1 MVSRRKRASSSSPS
15 DVISTPRTVMSPAVG
30 RSRPAMR
37 PSRVDFPLPEG
48 PAMATNCRAGTSSVM
63 SVSTSTGR
71 PPLSRRMES
80 PRTVIM
86 MQPYYTSGMRRL
98 WAVALLAVSVASL
111 SAARL
116 SAGEPHVIVAFG
128 DSLTAGL
135 GVRPEESYPSRLEA
149 RLRAAGYDY
158 RVVNAGVSGDTTAGG
173 LRRVD
178 WALRAHPDIVIVAL
192 GANDGLRGQSP
203 QAIRANLEEI
213 VARLQASGA
222 RVLLVGM
229 RLPPNY
235 GAEYTKEFEAV
246 FPAVARRAKI
256 ALMPFL
262 LDGVAADPRL
272 NQADGIHPTAAG
284 QQMIADRLWP
294 YLRPLLRPVK

>member
-1 MVSRRKRASSSSPS
+1 
-15 DVISTPRTVMSPAVG
+15 MS
-30 RSRPAMR
+30 
-37 PSRVDFPLPEG
+37 
-48 PAMATNCRAGTSSVM
+48 
-63 SVSTSTGR
+63 
-71 PPLSRRMES
+71 
-80 PRTVIM
+80 
-86 MQPYYTSGMRRL
+86 
-98 WAVALLAVSVASL
+98 VALLSFGAG
-111 SAARL
+111 AAR
-116 SAGEPHVIVAFG
+116 GEGVVVALG

-135 GVRPEESYPSRLEA
+135 GVAADEAFPARLQA
-149 RLRAAGYDY
+149 RLRAEGYDY

-178 WALRAHPDIVIVAL
+178 WALRAHPDVVIVAL

-213 VARLQASGA
+213 VARFQAAGA
-222 RVLLVGM
+222 RVLLAGM

-235 GAEYTKEFEAV
+235 GAEYTKEFEAL

-256 ALMPFL
+256 ALVPFL

-294 YLRPLLRPVK
+294 HLRPLLRPVK

>member
-1 MVSRRKRASSSSPS
+1 MGALV
-15 DVISTPRTVMSPAVG
+15 
-30 RSRPAMR
+30 
-37 PSRVDFPLPEG
+37 
-48 PAMATNCRAGTSSVM
+48 
-63 SVSTSTGR
+63 
-71 PPLSRRMES
+71 LSC
-80 PRTVIM
+80 
-86 MQPYYTSGMRRL
+86 
-98 WAVALLAVSVASL
+98 VALLSVA
-111 SAARL
+111 
-116 SAGEPHVIVAFG
+116 AGEARGEGVVVALG

-135 GVRPEESYPSRLEA
+135 GVAADEAFPARLQA
-149 RLRAAGYDY
+149 RLRAEGYDY

-178 WALRAHPDIVIVAL
+178 WALRAHPDVVIVAL

-213 VARLQASGA
+213 VARLQAAGA